1 MTYETI
7 LGICQLVAMLIFG
20 SVMAGILVHVLR
32 PKNKAHFAAAA
43 RMALNDD
50 HFDARL
56 RRDLDA
62 RLRRDTTEKP
72 HGR

>member
-1 MTYETI
+1 MSYETI
-7 LGICQLVAMLIFG
+7 LGICQLVAMAIFG

-43 RMALNDD
+43 RLALNDD
-50 HFDARL
+50 NF
-56 RRDLDA
+56 DA

-72 HGR
+72 NGR

>member
-7 LGICQLVAMLIFG
+7 LGLCQLAAMMIFG

-43 RMALNDD
+43 RLALNDD
-50 HFDARL
+50 DF
-56 RRDLDA
+56 DA